1 MNEPNNFENFQNILN
16 EIEKTK
22 EKLVNQLKALIIFQQ
37 QLKDFLNCKDL

>member
-1 MNEPNNFENFQNILN
+1 MNEPNNFEAFQNILN

-37 QLKDFLNCKDL
+37 QLKYFLSCKDL